1 MPTEAWLP
9 YAANP
14 RAEARALLPLLRTMT
29 AAEIIALIAVSE
41 KDKQGLAKITKGSP
55 TMKAKVEQLL
65 TFRKQVGR
73 HFQQLAAR
81 AGRALAKNPGSA
93 DLANH

>member
-14 RAEARALLPLLRTMT
+14 RSEAKALLPLLRTMT
-29 AAEIIALIAVSE
+29 AAEIIALIAVTE

-55 TMKAKVEQLL
+55 AMKAKVEQLI
-65 TFRKQVGR
+65 TFREKVGQ
-73 HFQQLAAR
+73 HFERLAAR
-81 AGRALAKNPGSA
+81 SPR
-93 DLANH
+93 